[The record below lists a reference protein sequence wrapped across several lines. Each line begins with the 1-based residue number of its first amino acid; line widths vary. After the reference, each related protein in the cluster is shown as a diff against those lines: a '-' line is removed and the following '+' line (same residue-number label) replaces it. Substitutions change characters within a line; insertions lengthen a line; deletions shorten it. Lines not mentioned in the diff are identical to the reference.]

1 VFLCGRERG
10 WEFGRWVGE
19 VWRGGLF
26 FGVSEWKGRGGGLKV
41 EGRGIRKER
50 LVLLE
55 VL

>member
-1 VFLCGRERG
+1 VFLCGGEREV
-10 WEFGRWVGE
+10 GRWVGE

-26 FGVSEWKGRGGGLKV
+26 LGVSEWKGRGRGLKV
-41 EGRGIRKER
+41 EGRRICKEG